1 MTRRLLRRR
10 RLDERGQ
17 LGGVEVLPF
26 GFLVF
31 VVGTL
36 IVVNAWGVV
45 DAKLATEAASREA
58 VRVYVESPDEAT
70 ALVRSHDAA
79 IDAARGHGKSIAALE
94 LRPPPAGSF
103 ARCTRVTYEVRYRL
117 PVVRVP
123 WVGSLGRGLTA
134 TSRHSEVVDPYR
146 SGLAVDALNGASCGG

>member
-1 MTRRLLRRR
+1 MRRR
-10 RLDERGQ
+10 RFDLDERGQ

-45 DAKLATEAASREA
+45 DAKLATEAAAREA
-58 VRVYVESPDEAT
+58 VRVYVEAPNESV
-70 ALVRSHDAA
+70 ALARSNDAA
-79 IDAARGHGKSIAALE
+79 IDAVRGHGKSVAALTLE
-94 LRPPPAGSF
+94 PPPAGSF
-103 ARCTRVTYEVRYRL
+103 ARCVRVTYEVRYRL

-134 TSRHSEVVDPYR
+134 SARHSEVVDPYR
-146 SGLAVDALNGASCGG
+146 SGLAVDADEGARCG

>member
-1 MTRRLLRRR
+1 MWRRTF
-10 RLDERGQ
+10 DERGQ

-45 DAKLATEAASREA
+45 DAKLATEAAAREA
-58 VRVYVESPDEAT
+58 VRVYVEAPDEAT
-70 ALVRSHDAA
+70 ALARAHDVA
-79 IDAARGHGKSIAALE
+79 IDAARGHGKDLAALE
-94 LRPPPAGSF
+94 LRPPRPGSF
-103 ARCTRVTYEVRYRL
+103 ARCARVTYEVRYRL

-123 WVGSLGRGLTA
+123 WVGGLGRGLTA
-134 TSRHSEVVDPYR
+134 SARHSEVVDPYR
-146 SGLAVDALNGASCGG
+146 SGVSVDPDQGARCA